1 MKSSHEPRRK
11 QTIREA
17 RHVRLY
23 QTMTSTAAW
32 RSLNCY
38 ARAGYVELS
47 NRYGGPKSNNGRV
60 PYSVRE
66 MAENLGVGKATAQK
80 VFVDLQDRGFIVQT
94 RRGRYGRRRT
104 YASEWRLTEFACD
117 VTGEAPTHA
126 YRHWKGQARPI
137 SNHDFLNRA
146 RASEAVA

>member
-1 MKSSHEPRRK
+1 MSRRRK

-23 QTMTSTAAW
+23 QTMTSTTAW

-47 NRYGGPKSNNGRV
+47 SRYGGPKSNNGRV
-60 PYSVRE
+60 TYSVRE

-80 VFVDLQDRGFIVQT
+80 IFVDLKDRGFVV
-94 RRGRYGRRRT
+94 
-104 YASEWRLTEFACD
+104 ADA
-117 VTGEAPTHA
+117 TGAIWTTPQLRKRVET
-126 YRHWKGQARPI
+126 
-137 SNHDFLNRA
+137 N
-146 RASEAVA
+146 

>member
-1 MKSSHEPRRK
+1 MSRRRK
-11 QTIREA
+11 RTIPDA

-23 QTMTSTAAW
+23 HPMMRTPAW

-38 ARAGYVELS
+38 ARAGYIELS
-47 NRYGGPKSNNGRV
+47 IRYSGPGSTNGRI

-66 MAENLGVGKATAQK
+66 MADNLGISVPTARSR
-80 VFVDLQDRGFIVQT
+80 VFKPLKDYGFIVET

-117 VTGEAPTHA
+117 LTGESATHA
-126 YRHWKGQARPI
+126 YRHWQGASPPI
-137 SNHDFLNRA
+137 ATKDFVDRLNSFRNTA
-146 RASEAVA
+146 